1 MNIKGNQDSSKFCSI
16 FSFVGKSY
24 TVLRMYIYIRF
35 CEGDVFDLKIIL
47 FDIVIFMTQVK

>member
-16 FSFVGKSY
+16 FSFVGKSH